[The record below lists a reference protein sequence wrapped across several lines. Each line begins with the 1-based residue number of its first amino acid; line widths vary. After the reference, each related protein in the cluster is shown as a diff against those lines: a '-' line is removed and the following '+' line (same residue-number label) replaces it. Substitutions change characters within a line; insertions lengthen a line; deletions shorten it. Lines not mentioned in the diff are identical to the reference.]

1 MPAFCH
7 APFVTHLFVIHL
19 LCHSLGVLVCT
30 MEPGTIIA
38 LHPSILEHLKLCP
51 MLTGAQQDAVN
62 AVLLRGSTVYG

>member
-1 MPAFCH
+1 
-7 APFVTHLFVIHL
+7 
-19 LCHSLGVLVCT
+19 